1 MGRTLSKPHRRS
13 VVHSSVGR
21 LQRSGLV
28 VSSRSL
34 QPSPKSPAAGSRPLS
49 PRFDSR
55 LLLRWI
61 YVARLALATAI
72 FIAGSI
78 SPAGTTTELRLRA
91 TQILLAA
98 VVWTVC
104 SFGYGPVL
112 RRPIGTTFLYL
123 QAVFDLVLVTA
134 VVHVTSMD
142 GDISVLVPLY
152 LLVIA
157 SSSLLLPTGGSWLIA
172 TLGMFLYLGDVSL
185 LLNLPLTP
193 VLWVQLL
200 LFAVVA
206 LASGFISAELR
217 RRGDVSD
224 LLRVEH
230 ARVAIR
236 AEEILKNIRSGVITI
251 DNERSLVYA
260 NPMADALLG
269 FPLSSFVG
277 QGAPTALAAA
287 APELR
292 AALDAAV
299 DTRVRTQRLEGT
311 ITSDGRSFPV
321 GVTTTYV
328 EDEAT
333 GTRSAIAIF
342 NDISDNKRMEAM
354 RIRAERLEGIAEL
367 SASLAHEIKNPLAS
381 IRSSVE
387 QLSRRPRTTPDERTL
402 SDLVLRE
409 SDRLSRLL
417 SEFLD
422 FARVRVTQ
430 SHPVDL
436 RAVVRDAAD
445 LAAAHPDRPTGVQII
460 CELPE
465 VGEAIVDGDEDLL
478 HRAVFNLA
486 LNAVQASSAGGEV
499 HIDLAADAGGAPLA
513 GLSTSVGAAD
523 EVVVLRVRDAGSGIP
538 PEIRDRL
545 FDPFFTTKPFGS
557 GLGLAVVQRAVEA
570 HRGHIMVDTGA
581 NGTCFTMVIPR
592 TRAPAR
598 SAMAG
603 VGAESGGN
611 DG

>member
-1 MGRTLSKPHRRS
+1 
-13 VVHSSVGR
+13 
-21 LQRSGLV
+21 
-28 VSSRSL
+28 L
-34 QPSPKSPAAGSRPLS
+34 QPTAKSPTPGTRPLG
-49 PRFDSR
+49 PRLDPR
-55 LLLRWI
+55 VLLRWI
-61 YVARLALATAI
+61 YIARVSLATAI
-72 FIAGSI
+72 FIAASVRWAWF
-78 SPAGTTTELRLRA
+78 PDPTLQDLPLLA
-91 TQILLAA
+91 TRILLAS
-98 VVWTVC
+98 VVWTVA

-112 RRPIGTTFLYL
+112 RRPLGPTFLYL
-123 QAVFDLVLVTA
+123 QAVFDLTLVTA
-134 VVHVTSMD
+134 VVHVTTAD
-142 GDISVLVPLY
+142 GISQFAPLY

-157 SSSLLLPTGGSWLIA
+157 AASLLLPTGGSWLIA
-172 TLGMFLYLGDVSL
+172 TLGMFLYLGDASL
-185 LLNLPLTP
+185 LQKGDLNPS
-193 VLWVQLL
+193 LWVQLL

-217 RRGDVSD
+217 RRGDMSD

-251 DNERSLVYA
+251 DNAGLLVYA
-260 NPMADALLG
+260 NPTADALLG
-269 FPLSSFVG
+269 FPLSSSTGHETPAELGVV
-277 QGAPTALAAA
+277 

-299 DTRVRTQRLEGT
+299 VTRVRTQRLEGMV
-311 ITSDGRSFPV
+311 TSEGRSFPV

-342 NDISDNKRMEAM
+342 NDISDNKRLEAM

-430 SHPVDL
+430 SHPVDM

-445 LAAAHPDRPTGVQII
+445 LAAAHPDRPAGVRIT
-460 CELPE
+460 CELA
-465 VGEAIVDGDEDLL
+465 GAGDAIVDGDEDLL

-486 LNAVQASSAGGEV
+486 LNAVQASNPGGEV
-499 HIDLAADAGGAPLA
+499 HIALAPADAESPVLGGLPTGVEAA
-513 GLSTSVGAAD
+513 G
-523 EVVVLRVRDAGSGIP
+523 EFVVLRVRDEGAGIP
-538 PEIRDRL
+538 PESRDRL
-545 FDPFFTTKPFGS
+545 FDPFFTTKSYGS

-570 HRGHIMVDTGA
+570 HRGHIMVDTGPE
-581 NGTCFTMVIPR
+581 GTCFTVIIPC

-598 SAMAG
+598 SAMAVAG
-603 VGAESGGN
+603 VEGGST

>member
-1 MGRTLSKPHRRS
+1 
-13 VVHSSVGR
+13 
-21 LQRSGLV
+21 
-28 VSSRSL
+28 L
-34 QPSPKSPAAGSRPLS
+34 QPSPKSPAAGSRPLG

-61 YVARLALATAI
+61 YIARLSLATAI
-72 FIAGSI
+72 FIAALSKWI
-78 SPAGTTTELRLRA
+78 EADSQQTLIA
-91 TQILLAA
+91 TLSLVAS
-98 VVWTVC
+98 VVWTALSLV
-104 SFGYGPVL
+104 YGRVY
-112 RRPIGTTFLYL
+112 RRPLGLTFLYL
-123 QAVFDLVLVTA
+123 QALFDLALVTA
-134 VVHVTSMD
+134 VVHVSILNPD
-142 GDISVLVPLY
+142 FNFSQFAPLY

-157 SSSLLLPTGGSWLIA
+157 ASSLLLPTGGSWLIA

-185 LLNLPLTP
+185 VLKMKQAPGVIDPALPEP
-193 VLWVQLL
+193 VVWVQLL

-224 LLRVEH
+224 LQRVEH

-251 DNERSLVYA
+251 DNEGLLVYA
-260 NPMADALLG
+260 NPTADALLG
-269 FPLSSFVG
+269 FPLSSFTG
-277 QGAPTALAAA
+277 QGTPAELRAV

-292 AALDAAV
+292 GALDAAV
-299 DTRVRTQRLEGT
+299 ATRVRTQRLEGT
-311 ITSDGRSFPV
+311 VTSDGRSFPV

-328 EDEAT
+328 EDDAT

-445 LAAAHPDRPTGVQII
+445 LAAAHPDRPAGVSIA

-465 VGEAIVDGDEDLL
+465 PGEAIVDGDEDLL

-486 LNAVQASSAGGEV
+486 LNAVQASSPGGEV
-499 HIDLAADAGGAPLA
+499 HLDLTTEDADRALLA
-513 GLSTSVGAAD
+513 GLPSGMAAAGAL
-523 EVVVLRVRDAGSGIP
+523 VVLRVRDEGAGIA

-545 FDPFFTTKPFGS
+545 FDPFFTTKPLGS

-581 NGTCFTMVIPR
+581 GGTRFTMVIPCAR
-592 TRAPAR
+592 TPVRP
-598 SAMAG
+598 AMAAA
-603 VGAESGGN
+603 GAESGGI
-611 DG
+611 DE